1 MVNKRFQVFVSSTY
15 SDLMEERAEI
25 MQALLELDCMPAGM
39 ELFPA
44 ASEEQWSWIKKVID
58 ESDYYL
64 VVLGGR
70 YGTISKNT
78 GISYTEM
85 EYRYAVDAGKPV
97 IAFLHQ
103 SPGKIESGK
112 SESDPQSKKK
122 LAQFRELVQQ
132 RLCKYWE
139 NSTDLGA
146 KVSRSITQLI
156 KHQPAAGW
164 MRADQVPED
173 NAQEILLLKK
183 TIEELNDKLRKAGAE
198 EPAGIEGLSRGDD
211 KLSIDF
217 HFEAKLPVKGK
228 NGATYWK
235 KGEEWD
241 YECVTT
247 WDEVFSFL
255 APHMITPISEYRVLT
270 LLNNFVESESHNF
283 FISKY
288 PENKIDSLAVY
299 RDSFNKI
306 KIQMRA
312 LKLVSI
318 EDGDKWSLTPYGDTY
333 MTKLLAAHR
342 SVSKKKVKTKTETEN

>member
-1 MVNKRFQVFVSSTY
+1 MVSKRFQVFVSSTY
-15 SDLMEERAEI
+15 SDLIEERAEI

-44 ASEEQWSWIKKVID
+44 ANEEQWSWIKKVID

-85 EYRYAVDAGKPV
+85 EYRYAVDTGKPV

-112 SESDPQSKKK
+112 SEHDPQSRKK
-122 LAQFRELVQQ
+122 LAQFIELVQQ

-164 MRADQVPED
+164 MRADQVPEE
-173 NAQEILLLKK
+173 NAQEILFLKK

-198 EPAGIEGLSRGDD
+198 EPAGIEILSRGNDEI
-211 KLSIDF
+211 SIDF
-217 HFEAKLPVKGK
+217 GFEAKLPVKGK

-235 KGEEWD
+235 KGDEVD
-241 YECVTT
+241 HECTTT
-247 WDEVFSFL
+247 WDKIFSFL
-255 APHMITPISEYRVLT
+255 APHMINPVSEYRVAN
-270 LLNNFVESESHNF
+270 LLNSFVESESSNLLLAE
-283 FISKY
+283 Y
-288 PENKIDSLAVY
+288 PNNKIDSLSIY
-299 RDSFNKI
+299 KDSFNKI

-318 EDGDKWSLTPYGDTY
+318 EDGDQWSLTPYGDTY
-333 MTKLLAAHR
+333 MTKLLAVHR
-342 SVSKKKVKTKTETEN
+342 TISKKKAKTDAGL